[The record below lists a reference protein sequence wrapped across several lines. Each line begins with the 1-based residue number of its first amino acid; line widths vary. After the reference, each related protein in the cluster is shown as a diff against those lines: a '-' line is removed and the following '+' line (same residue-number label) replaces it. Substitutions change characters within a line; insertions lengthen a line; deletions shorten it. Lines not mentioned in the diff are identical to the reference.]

1 MGLKVIQAR
10 SARKAKGQGGERRE
24 EILAHAERLF
34 LTHGVHSVS
43 TRQLAQAVGI
53 SQPSLYAY
61 FPKRADLLAE
71 VSRRAFAKL
80 IATTHNRIQ
89 GDADSVEDMLRAYV
103 AFGLE
108 EPDAY
113 RIAFMLE
120 GIFEHEAELSADAQQ
135 KEIGMDAFAHLRQT
149 VAYQIGG
156 SHPDLEIT
164 AQSLWSAIHG
174 LVSLLLARS
183 SFPWVDRETLIDWHI
198 AALLKGLPEPIPN
211 RQD

>member
-1 MGLKVIQAR
+1 MTSQAR
-10 SARKAKGQGGERRE
+10 STRKAKGQGGERRE

-34 LTHGVHSVS
+34 LAHGVHSVS
-43 TRQLAQAVGI
+43 TRQLALAVGI

-80 IATTHNRIQ
+80 IETKQNRMQ
-89 GDADSVEDMLRAYV
+89 GEDDSVEEMLRSYV

-120 GIFEHEAELSADAQQ
+120 GIFEHEADLTPDAQQ

-149 VAYQIGG
+149 LANQIGG
-156 SHPDLEIT
+156 AHPHLEIT

-183 SFPWVDRETLIDWHI
+183 SFPWVDREALIDWHI
-198 AALLKGLPEPIPN
+198 AALLKGLPEPNPG